1 MTWNREQSFTALDGD
16 GCRAM
21 ANTRV
26 EEVKEILC
34 CNVAI
39 AILQTI
45 FTRYSSFS
53 LTSCRTWK
61 VQTPENRNP
70 TGADCPCQAMV
81 RETQGLEMKPPSPVN
96 GGASYRERPTS
107 LSMLRAGWFAGGAL
121 AGIVVTLMASGAPP
135 TFPGSHRRALQG
147 QEQQLQTSPRCVLE
161 SLLGVTPE
169 MESNIESDIIK
180 RNVSLTAL
188 VPLFPMPGGKSV
200 LQDVFVR
207 MQSIMEEL
215 GMLPMAGFGIGRCSR
230 SNPVP
235 CGWRQR
241 EQLLDRKIMVRF
253 FEAHAHLVP
262 AGASCMEWDSV
273 YYLNLLKQPV
283 TRRPACHQSW
293 ALKYQRAK
301 APLTVNPQH
310 RHVYGDLQALVPMTG
325 TSLLGNMSGFF
336 DFIICNQVFEHV
348 GQPFAAAKGLF
359 GLMKPGGVVLFT
371 VRGRRDPFLCTFRP
385 RGDLHRFCEQ
395 VPFVAIFHRV
405 PVDHFRY
412 TLDGASKV
420 FESAGFEVLQR
431 WKLGAGTH
439 LSIGYLLGFGTADYD
454 ADYVSKRS
462 MMTEE
467 NASKVPGG
475 NVLWLNSA
483 LVLRRPAE

>member
-1 MTWNREQSFTALDGD
+1 
-16 GCRAM
+16 M

-169 MESNIESDIIK
+169 MESNYK
-180 RNVSLTAL
+180 HR
-188 VPLFPMPGGKSV
+188 
-200 LQDVFVR
+200 VR
-207 MQSIMEEL
+207 HSQEECFAHGARATL
-215 GMLPMAGFGIGRCSR
+215 SNAWWQVGATGCLRSYAVDHGRAW
-230 SNPVP
+230 N
-235 CGWRQR
+235 
-241 EQLLDRKIMVRF
+241 
-253 FEAHAHLVP
+253 
-262 AGASCMEWDSV
+262 
-273 YYLNLLKQPV
+273 
-283 TRRPACHQSW
+283 
-293 ALKYQRAK
+293 
-301 APLTVNPQH
+301 
-310 RHVYGDLQALVPMTG
+310 
-325 TSLLGNMSGFF
+325 
-336 DFIICNQVFEHV
+336 
-348 GQPFAAAKGLF
+348 AAD
-359 GLMKPGGVVLFT
+359 GGVWHRKVL
-371 VRGRRDPFLCTFRP
+371 
-385 RGDLHRFCEQ
+385 E
-395 VPFVAIFHRV
+395 I
-405 PVDHFRY
+405 
-412 TLDGASKV
+412 
-420 FESAGFEVLQR
+420 
-431 WKLGAGTH
+431 
-439 LSIGYLLGFGTADYD
+439 
-454 ADYVSKRS
+454 
-462 MMTEE
+462 
-467 NASKVPGG
+467 
-475 NVLWLNSA
+475 
-483 LVLRRPAE
+483 